1 MKIIIAGSR
10 TIYSTALVRLAIRES
25 GFKVT
30 EIVSGAARGIDQ
42 AAIDVAA
49 IDGIP
54 LSIWPADWDKYG
66 NGAGPIRN
74 CQMGEY
80 GDGLIA
86 IWDGIST
93 GTGHMIQTMN
103 PQNLA
108 KPTYVM
114 MTEPQ

>member
-10 TIYSTALVRLAIRES
+10 TIYSTALVRLAMRES
-25 GFKVT
+25 GFEIT

-54 LSIWPADWDKYG
+54 LTIFLADWDKFGKAAG
-66 NGAGPIRN
+66 NLRN
-74 CQMGEY
+74 GEMADY

-86 IWDGIST
+86 VWDGEST
-93 GTGHMIQTMN
+93 GTGNMITHMG
-103 PQNLA
+103 A
-108 KPTYVM
+108 RGKPSHVARTVP
-114 MTEPQ
+114 E